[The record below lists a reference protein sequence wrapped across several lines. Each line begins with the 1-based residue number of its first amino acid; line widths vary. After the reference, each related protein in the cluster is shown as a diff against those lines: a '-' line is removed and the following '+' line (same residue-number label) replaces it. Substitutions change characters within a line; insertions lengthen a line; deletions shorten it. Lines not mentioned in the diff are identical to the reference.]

1 MGKLTPALIVG
12 VIVRHGLTTLAG
24 ALVTH
29 GAVTADFATSAVN
42 SLVEPLSGLLIGC
55 GVVVWSL
62 IQKRKAA
69 K

>member
-12 VIVRHGLTTLAG
+12 VIVRHGLTMLAG
-24 ALVTH
+24 SLVAH
-29 GAVTADFATSAVN
+29 GAVTADFATNAVN
-42 SLVEPLSGLLIGC
+42 TIAEPVAGLILGC

>member
-12 VIVRHGLTTLAG
+12 VIVRHGLTMLAG
-24 ALVTH
+24 SLVAH
-29 GAVTADFATSAVN
+29 GAVTADFATNAVN
-42 SLVEPLSGLLIGC
+42 TIVEPVAGLLVGC

-62 IQKRKAA
+62 IQKHKAA